1 MARIWLAVVN
11 IGLAVLASVPG
22 FTDALVAAICVLTL
36 GAMSAGV
43 LHALVD
49 IDLTCLSLPSGGTD
63 TGETFKVFGFLT
75 FSIIFTW
82 ADCTGS

>member
-1 MARIWLAVVN
+1 MAGGWHAALTWLAVVN

-49 IDLTCLSLPSGGTD
+49 IDLTCLSFV
-63 TGETFKVFGFLT
+63 GERHDDEILG
-75 FSIIFTW
+75 IQGWI
-82 ADCTGS
+82 